1 MLVVLV
7 VDLLGNSEALLG
19 VEAEELL
26 NTLSIIGLEWVTVDT
41 AGTGELRAETNGGGQ
56 LDDGRLVS
64 DLLTLANGI
73 LDGLKVVV
81 TILDPLGVPA
91 VGLEALENILSEG
104 TLGVTVCV
112 KKKEMSASG
121 ITLKNECHPYR

>member
-7 VDLLGNSEALLG
+7 IDLLGNSEALLG

-26 NTLSIIGLEWVTVDT
+26 NTLSIIGLERVTVDT
-41 AGTGELRAETNGGGQ
+41 AGTGELGAETNGGGQ

-64 DLLTLANGI
+64 DLLTLANGS
-73 LDGLKVVV
+73 LDAREVVV

-91 VGLEALENILSEG
+91 VGLETLEDILSEG
-104 TLGVTVCV
+104 TLGVTVCA
-112 KKKEMSASG
+112 KRKLSAPE
-121 ITLKNECHPYR
+121 LP